1 MSRLAVHTSAC
12 LLFLSLAV
20 AGTAA
25 AQTCVR
31 IDESVDVLQ
40 PPERAAAVRLV
51 RKELTQA
58 GHRFDS
64 SDCQAT
70 YTLSHLRLGR
80 TIIVTLSG
88 PEGSREG
95 TALGL
100 DDLPAIYSQL
110 VRSLITGVPMGS
122 MGVLDRTN
130 VSETQSQTPRRVQ
143 SEGTWYARVGYGGLF
158 GPTTDPVSSFGL
170 GFRAEFDRFGLDL
183 SFFNLDVSTDS
194 SSYYGARGSSMS
206 IVRLEGL
213 RFMNPTANHSAYFG
227 GGVSFGST
235 DLRRQ
240 LSGDAY
246 PTSGRG
252 SGLRGELTVGYE
264 LARVTSARVFAQ
276 ADVTLPF
283 YQVAF
288 NTYAYPADPRSGGAP
303 TVTTE
308 RKYVPSVTV
317 SVGLGWQRGR
327 R

>member
-1 MSRLAVHTSAC
+1 MLRLAVRISIC
-12 LLFLSLAV
+12 LLFLSLGV

-31 IDESVDVLQ
+31 VDEAADTLQ
-40 PPERAAAVRLV
+40 PAERAAAVALV

-64 SDCQAT
+64 SECQAT

-100 DDLPAIYSQL
+100 NDLPAIYSQL
-110 VRSLITGVPMGS
+110 VRSLITGAPMGS

-130 VSETQSQTPRRVQ
+130 VSETQTQTPRRVQ

-158 GPTTDPVSSFGL
+158 GPTTDPVSAFGF
-170 GFRAEFDRFGLDL
+170 GFRAEFDRYGLDL
-183 SFFNLDVSTDS
+183 SFFNFEMATDS
-194 SSYYGARGSSMS
+194 SSYYGSRSSAMS

-227 GGVSFGST
+227 GGLSFGST
-235 DLRRQ
+235 DIRRQ
-240 LSGDAY
+240 LSGDPY
-246 PTSGRG
+246 PSYGRG

-283 YQVAF
+283 YQLAF
-288 NTYAYPADPRSGGAP
+288 DTYTYPTDPRNGGAP

-308 RKYVPSVTV
+308 HVYVPSLTV

>member
-1 MSRLAVHTSAC
+1 MSRLVVRISAC
-12 LLFLSLAV
+12 LFALSLGV

-25 AQTCVR
+25 AQTCLR
-31 IDESVDVLQ
+31 IDESVDTLQ
-40 PPERAAAVRLV
+40 PPERAAAVLLV

-58 GHRFDS
+58 GHRFEAA
-64 SDCQAT
+64 DCQAN

-110 VRSLITGVPMGS
+110 VRSLITGAPMGS
-122 MGVLDRTN
+122 LGVLDRTN

-143 SEGTWYARVGYGGLF
+143 SEGTWYARIGYGGLF
-158 GPTTDPVSSFGL
+158 GPTTDPVSTFGL

-183 SFFNLDVSTDS
+183 SFFNLEMSTEA
-194 SSYYGARGSSMS
+194 SSYYGARSSSMS

-213 RFMNPTANHSAYFG
+213 RFTNPEANHSAYFG
-227 GGVSFGST
+227 GGLSFGST
-235 DLRRQ
+235 DIRRQ
-240 LSGDAY
+240 LSTDRY
-246 PTSGRG
+246 PSSGRG

-288 NTYAYPADPRSGGAP
+288 DTYTYPTDPRAGAP

-308 RKYVPSVTV
+308 HAYVPSLTV